1 MTHVLKKV
9 SKLKAVMVPVTPVVV
24 HVNHGQNG
32 VHAMSHVE
40 LELKLVIVLVALIKD
55 VLMQHKIDRVI
66 PVPLVQIV
74 LRVKIGLNGAFAV
87 PHVVQEQEHVPNHV
101 VMQVVQII
109 PKVKTVTPRVV
120 QSFVKQSAILGLRG
134 HLVVPPVVVVLQQ
147 GHVVVRHRLKMY
159 AIILKVK
166 IVTLIIVLSFVTQ
179 IVILGLRGHLV
190 VLLVVVVLQHGRV
203 VVRDQLKIHVR
214 HRKTK
219 IVEWMFVHPTHVS
232 HVQVQLVPGL
242 NGDSAVGHVVAELKL
257 DLGCCAVRIAIP
269 KKNLDYVQQIH
280 VAVHHVMNVV
290 ILGVHGVIVMQHVM
304 DLKREH
310 VLVAYMST
318 VQTVI
323 PR

>member
-66 PVPLVQIV
+66 PVSLVQIV

-87 PHVVQEQEHVPNHV
+87 PHVVQEQEHGPNRV

-109 PKVKTVTPRVV
+109 PKVKTVTPTIV
-120 QSFVKQSAILGLRG
+120 QSSVKQIAIIGVRG
-134 HLVVPPVVVVLQQ
+134 HLVVLPVVVVLQQ
-147 GHVVVRHRLKMY
+147 GRVVARHWLKMY

-166 IVTLIIVLSFVTQ
+166 IVTLIIVLLFVTQ
-179 IVILGLRGHLV
+179 IVILGVHGHLA
-190 VLLVVVVLQHGRV
+190 VLPVVVVLQQGHV

-214 HRKTK
+214 HRKIK
-219 IVEWMFVHPTHVS
+219 IVE
-232 HVQVQLVPGL
+232 
-242 NGDSAVGHVVAELKL
+242 
-257 DLGCCAVRIAIP
+257 
-269 KKNLDYVQQIH
+269 
-280 VAVHHVMNVV
+280 
-290 ILGVHGVIVMQHVM
+290 
-304 DLKREH
+304 
-310 VLVAYMST
+310 
-318 VQTVI
+318 
-323 PR
+323 

>member
-32 VHAMSHVE
+32 VHAMSHVV

-120 QSFVKQSAILGLRG
+120 QSFVKQIAILGLRG
-134 HLVVPPVVVVLQQ
+134 HLVVLPVVVVLQQ
-147 GHVVVRHRLKMY
+147 EH
-159 AIILKVK
+159 
-166 IVTLIIVLSFVTQ
+166 
-179 IVILGLRGHLV
+179 
-190 VLLVVVVLQHGRV
+190 V

-214 HRKTK
+214 HRKIK

-242 NGDSAVGHVVAELKL
+242 NGDSAVGHVVAELKI

-280 VAVHHVMNVV
+280 VAVHHVMNAV
-290 ILGVHGVIVMQHVM
+290 ILGVHGVIVVQHVM

-318 VQTVI
+318 VQIVI